1 MTAHRPWEEIGES
14 KRRKMI
20 NAHAEFYNQ
29 HGDISYDFDDE
40 HTDFEL
46 AEIEFALLKAY
57 LPPKTHV
64 LQLFCGAG
72 RHVLEFAKNGLRS
85 VGMDISPFL
94 LDKARALLDQK
105 KQMNASLV
113 CADVL
118 AQPFGQSIFGCATA
132 LGNSISLLNDPQ
144 LSRLYCQTHRGL
156 KSGGVFIIDI
166 PDFDFLI
173 TSNALAFDANVQT
186 KHFFSKANGPGLF
199 SWTRV
204 FDPESC
210 RIISNETI
218 VFHPNTRREQKYNTR
233 FCINVLFPDD
243 LQKLGAK
250 HGFRHVETIIHDDTR
265 GIYRGMIKRRFFM
278 VYEAL

>member
-1 MTAHRPWEEIGES
+1 
-14 KRRKMI
+14 MI
-20 NAHAEFYNQ
+20 NVHAEFYNQ

-46 AEIEFALLKAY
+46 AEIEFALLKKY
-57 LPPKTHV
+57 LSPNPHV

-72 RHVLEFAKNGLRS
+72 RHVLEFAKNGLKS

-94 LDKARALLDQK
+94 LDKARGLLDPK
-105 KQMNASLV
+105 KQMNASLI

-118 AQPFGQSIFGCATA
+118 APPFGQGIFGCATA
-132 LGNSISLLNDPQ
+132 LGNSISLLNDSQ
-144 LSRLYCQTHRGL
+144 LSRLYCQTHWVL

-173 TSNALAFDANVQT
+173 SNNALAFDANIQT
-186 KHFFSKANGPGLF
+186 KQFFSKAHGPGLF
-199 SWTRV
+199 SWNRI

-210 RIISNETI
+210 QIISNETI
-218 VFHPNTRREQKYNTR
+218 VFHPNTRREQKYTTR

-243 LQKLGAK
+243 IQKLSVK
-250 HGFRHVETIIHDDTR
+250 HGFRHLETIVYDDPR

-278 VYEAL
+278 VHQAL

>member
-1 MTAHRPWEEIGES
+1 MNQTE
-14 KRRKMI
+14 KKMI
-20 NAHAEFYNQ
+20 NVHAEFYNQ

-46 AEIEFALLKAY
+46 AEIEFALLKEY
-57 LPPKTHV
+57 LPQKAHV

-72 RHVLEFAKNGLRS
+72 RHVLEFAKNGLKS

-94 LDKARALLDQK
+94 LNKARALLDQK

-118 AQPFGQSIFGCATA
+118 AQPFGQGIFSCATA
-132 LGNSISLLNDPQ
+132 LGNSISLLSTPQ
-144 LSRLYCQTHRGL
+144 LSRLYSQTRRVL

-173 TSNALAFDANVQT
+173 SSNSLSFEENVQT
-186 KHFFSKANGPGLF
+186 KHFFSKVYGPGRF

-218 VFHPNTRREQKYNTR
+218 VFHPNTRHEQKHNIR
-233 FCINVLFPDD
+233 FSINVLYPHD
-243 LQKLGAK
+243 LQTLGAK
-250 HGFRHVETIIHDDTR
+250 HGFRHLGTIIHDDTR

-278 VYEAL
+278 VHEAL